1 MQPYSGD
8 DAVRIK
14 AMVDRD
20 QLYSNLNEGILAERL
35 GSFQRNLRK
44 NIDLIRAHGGLRRI
58 VPELDGKMAV
68 VIAAG
73 PSLEK
78 NFSILRQYQHRRE
91 LVYIAADM
99 ALRPLARFGIT
110 PRFVVSCETSPVD
123 FFGGIDTARMHLVA
137 FSCMSHANLARWR
150 GDVSFYNWMMRRPEY
165 DVLWEA
171 AGLDLGFV
179 GTGGL
184 VTTQAIAFALGCSI
198 NGLVLA
204 GNDLGFTDRY
214 HVRESVPCR
223 TSVDRAERLAPPES
237 REMDR
242 RRRAMEYRI
251 ERGARSYYTT
261 AQFLAGKM
269 WLENLFRD
277 SRIPVYDC
285 SDPGCSEK
293 YVAKM
298 ELKDCMSF
306 MDVRTRRKR
315 RKP

>member
-1 MQPYSGD
+1 
-8 DAVRIK
+8 
-14 AMVDRD
+14 MVDRD

-44 NIDLIRAHGGLRRI
+44 NISLIRVHGGLQRI
-58 VPELDGKMAV
+58 LSGLEGKTAV

-78 NFSILRQYQHRRE
+78 NFSVLKQYQHRRE
-91 LVYIAADM
+91 LVYIAVDM

-110 PRFVVSCETSPVD
+110 PAFVVSCETSPLD
-123 FFGGIDTARMHLVA
+123 FFGGIDTARMHLLA
-137 FSCMSHANLARWR
+137 FSCMSHANLLRW
-150 GDVSFYNWMMRRPEY
+150 GGSMSFYNWMMQRPEY
-165 DVLWEA
+165 DELWET
-171 AGLDLGFV
+171 AGSDLGFV
-179 GTGGL
+179 ATGGL
-184 VTTQAIAFALGCSI
+184 VTTQAVAFAMGCRI

-204 GNDLGFTDRY
+204 GNDLGFADRY
-214 HVRESVPCR
+214 HVRESIPCR
-223 TSVDRAERLAPPES
+223 TSIDRSERLSPSES
-237 REMDR
+237 REMVR

-261 AQFLAGKM
+261 AQFLAAKL
-269 WLENLFRD
+269 WLENLFTG
-277 SRIPVYDC
+277 SRVPVYDC

-298 ELKDCMSF
+298 ELKDFMSS
-306 MDVRTRRKR
+306 MDGRSRRKR